1 MRISDWSSDVC
12 SSDLIDET
20 LPEALARL
28 DARIGESRG
37 VVSGAKPEL
46 LALVTAA
53 ESTHD
58 AIEAIAQVIQ
68 GQRTTV
74 DQLSAKLIETL
85 DAGRTK
91 ADSPGK
97 MFDETIG
104 RTHDFDEESDPK
116 LVEALIP
123 GRDTPTAN
131 AGRGRETRA

>member
-68 GQRTTV
+68 VQRTTV
-74 DQLSAKLIETL
+74 DQLFAKLIETL

-91 ADSPGK
+91 ADSLGK
-97 MFDETIG
+97 MFDETSG
-104 RTHDFDEESDPK
+104 RTTEFAADSAPR
-116 LVEALIP
+116 LGAALT
-123 GRDTPTAN
+123 RVRHTAIG
-131 AGRGRETRA
+131 AAA